1 MKILSQNRKAYHD
14 YEIEETY
21 EAGIVLTGTEVKS
34 CKNGQVNL
42 KDSHIRI
49 SNGEAFLLNAH
60 ISPYEQGNYTNH
72 EPTRTRKLLLHKREI
87 NKLAGKSQ
95 EKGLALIPL
104 KIYLVKNRIKVEIAL
119 AKGKK
124 SHDKR
129 DEIRKKDMEK
139 EFSRD
144 FKNSFKIR

>member
-1 MKILSQNRKAYHD
+1 MKILTQNRKAYHD
-14 YEIEETY
+14 YEILETY

-49 SNGEAFLLNAH
+49 ANGEAFLLNAH

-87 NKLAGKSQ
+87 NKLAGKVQ
-95 EKGLALIPL
+95 EKGLTLVPL
-104 KIYLVKNRIKVEIAL
+104 KMYLKKNRIKLEIAL

-124 SHDKR
+124 VHDKR
-129 DEIRKKDMEK
+129 DEIRKKDLEK

-144 FKNSFKIR
+144 FKNSYKVR

>member
-119 AKGKK
+119 AKGRK

>member
-1 MKILSQNRKAYHD
+1 MKVLTQNRKAYHD
-14 YEIEETY
+14 YEILETY
-21 EAGIVLTGTEVKS
+21 EVGIVLQGTEVKS

-49 SNGEAFLLNAH
+49 VNGEAFLLNAH

-87 NKLAGKSQ
+87 NKLAGKVQ
-95 EKGLALIPL
+95 EKGLTLVPL
-104 KIYLVKNRIKVEIAL
+104 KMYLKKNRVKLEIAL

-124 SHDKR
+124 THDKR
-129 DEIRKKDMEK
+129 DEIKKKDLEK

-144 FKNSFKIR
+144 FKNSYKIR

>member
-1 MKILSQNRKAYHD
+1 MKILTQNRKAYHD
-14 YEIEETY
+14 YEILETY

-49 SNGEAFLLNAH
+49 VNGEAFLLNAH

-87 NKLAGKSQ
+87 NKLAGKVQ
-95 EKGLALIPL
+95 EKGLTLVPL
-104 KIYLVKNRIKVEIAL
+104 KMYLKKNRIKLEIAL

-124 SHDKR
+124 VHDKR
-129 DEIRKKDMEK
+129 DEIRKKDLEK

-144 FKNSFKIR
+144 FKNSYKVR

>member
-1 MKILSQNRKAYHD
+1 MKVLTQNRKAYHD
-14 YEIEETY
+14 YEILETY
-21 EAGIVLTGTEVKS
+21 EAGIVLQGTEVKS

-49 SNGEAFLLNAH
+49 VNGEAFLLNAH

-87 NKLAGKSQ
+87 NKLAGKVQ
-95 EKGLALIPL
+95 EKGLTLVPL
-104 KIYLVKNRIKVEIAL
+104 KMYLKKNRVKLEIAL

-124 SHDKR
+124 THDKR
-129 DEIRKKDMEK
+129 DEIKKKDLEK

-144 FKNSFKIR
+144 FKNSYKIR

>member
-1 MKILSQNRKAYHD
+1 MKVLTQNRKAYHD
-14 YEIEETY
+14 YEILETY
-21 EAGIVLTGTEVKS
+21 EAGIVLQGTEVKS

-49 SNGEAFLLNAH
+49 VNGEAFLLNAH

-72 EPTRTRKLLLHKREI
+72 EPTRTRKLLLNKREI
-87 NKLAGKSQ
+87 NKLAGKVQ
-95 EKGLALIPL
+95 EKGLTLVPL
-104 KIYLVKNRIKVEIAL
+104 KMYLKKNRVKLEIAL

-124 SHDKR
+124 THDKR
-129 DEIRKKDMEK
+129 DEIKKKDLEK

-144 FKNSFKIR
+144 FKNSYKIR

>member
-1 MKILSQNRKAYHD
+1 MKVLTQNRKAYHD
-14 YEIEETY
+14 YEILETY

-42 KDSHIRI
+42 KDSHIRVV
-49 SNGEAFLLNAH
+49 NGEAFLLNAH

-87 NKLAGKSQ
+87 NKLAGKVQ
-95 EKGLALIPL
+95 EKGLTLVPL
-104 KIYLVKNRIKVEIAL
+104 KMYLKKNRIKLEIAL

-124 SHDKR
+124 VHDKR
-129 DEIRKKDMEK
+129 DEIRKKDLEK

-144 FKNSFKIR
+144 FKNSYKVR